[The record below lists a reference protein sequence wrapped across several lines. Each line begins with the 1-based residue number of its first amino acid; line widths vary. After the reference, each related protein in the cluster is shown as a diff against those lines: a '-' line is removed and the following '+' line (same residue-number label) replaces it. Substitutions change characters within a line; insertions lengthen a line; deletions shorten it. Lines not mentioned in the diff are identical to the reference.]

1 MFRSIRWTFLGWNTI
16 LLLLVLCGFGA
27 TLFHLVRHARLE
39 EIDAE
44 LKGPARFLKL
54 AVLRQHS
61 RRPRDGRRGPRARGE
76 MLGKFDADGDGELSR
91 EERTAARTRRRHPF
105 EGFEEV
111 DEQGPGSPDD
121 PEGSAAEKPR
131 RGLRRAGRHD
141 FERREELLRRFGGEI
156 EGSPYFVVWKPDG
169 AVLREMNAP
178 PEIPY
183 PELPRE
189 TQGPQEITAEA
200 SYVRQRGVLREVILP
215 GPRGSQIVVG
225 RSIRKELDEL
235 TQLTWMLAISG
246 IGVLV
251 VGLAGGW
258 LLAKRA
264 IRPIEAISTAA
275 ESISASNLSQRIEI
289 EATKNELGT
298 LAGVLNTTFARLQAA
313 FEQQTRFT
321 ADASHE
327 LRTPVS
333 VILAQTEMALGKE
346 RTGDEYRH
354 VLEACLR
361 ASKRMKGLIDGLLT
375 LARTDAADLKLE
387 TRSFHLSTLVEECAL
402 LLAPLAEE
410 RRITTTLDLQPTE
423 VTADFD
429 RVSQVITNL
438 LSNAINYNREGGS
451 VRVSLTSHNHEAVL
465 SVSDTGLGIPAK
477 DRSEIFER
485 FYRVDKARSRKLG
498 GSGLGLAI
506 SKILV
511 EAHGGTISFTSELE
525 QGTTFTVRLPKKGGP

>member
-16 LLLLVLCGFGA
+16 ILLLVLCGFGA
-27 TLFHLVRHARLE
+27 TSFQLVRHARLE

-44 LKGPARFLKL
+44 LKGSARVLTL
-54 AVLRQHS
+54 ALRHGRS
-61 RRPRDGRRGPRARGE
+61 RRPRDGRRGRRARAE
-76 MLGKFDADGDGELSR
+76 MLEQFDADGDGELSR
-91 EERTAARTRRRHPF
+91 EERATARAQRRQY
-105 EGFEEV
+105 FEEFDV
-111 DEQGPGSPDD
+111 EDPGGPGDQ
-121 PEGSAAEKPR
+121 EGGSVRKPR
-131 RGLRRAGRHD
+131 RGTVRPRRPD
-141 FERREELLRRFGGEI
+141 FERRMRFPENLLRRFGGEM

-169 AVLREMNAP
+169 EVLREENAP
-178 PEIPY
+178 PEIPR
-183 PELPRE
+183 PDD
-189 TQGPQEITAEA
+189 GPQEAQEPQDVPAEA
-200 SYVRQRGVLREVILP
+200 SYVRQREDLREVILP
-215 GPRGSQIVVG
+215 GPSGLRILVG
-225 RSIRKELDEL
+225 RSIQKELDEL

-246 IGVLV
+246 VGVLV
-251 VGLAGGW
+251 LGLAGGW

-275 ESISASNLSQRIEI
+275 ESISASNLSQRIDI
-289 EATKNELGT
+289 EATKNELGR
-298 LAGVLNTTFARLQAA
+298 LAEILNTTFARLQAA

-333 VILAQTEMALGKE
+333 IVLAQTELALAKE
-346 RTGDEYRH
+346 RTGDEYRQ

-387 TRSFHLSTLVEECAL
+387 TRSFDLSTLVEECTS

-410 RRITTTLDLQPTE
+410 RRITTALNLQPAE

-438 LSNAINYNREGGS
+438 LSNAINYNRDGGS
-451 VRVSLTSHNHEAVL
+451 VQVSLTSHDHEAVL
-465 SVSDTGLGIPAK
+465 SVSDTGLGIPEK
-477 DRSEIFER
+477 DRAGIFQR

-506 SKILV
+506 SKVLV
-511 EAHGGTISFTSELE
+511 EAHGGTISFTSEVD
-525 QGTTFTVRLPKKGGP
+525 QGTTFTVQLPKK